1 MSNPL
6 KAFELDD
13 IKRGEVW
20 QARLNAIDES
30 ETSQITPCVVVQIDE
45 MNKSS
50 VLGETL
56 VIPLSRKIP
65 RPEERTVYDVILHS
79 SETGL
84 PHDMIA
90 LWPLL
95 SPVHP
100 SRFLK
105 RTGQIH
111 HDKTDRLAELISQLV
126 GAPKPEV

>member
-6 KAFELDD
+6 KAFKLDD
-13 IKRGEVW
+13 IKRGEIW

-30 ETSQITPCVVVQIDE
+30 ETSQITPCVVLQIDE
-45 MNKSS
+45 MNRSS

-56 VIPLSRKIP
+56 VVPLSRKIP
-65 RPEERTVYDVILHS
+65 ARDDRTVYDVVLLSI
-79 SETGL
+79 ETGL

-111 HDKTDRLAELISQLV
+111 FEKVDRLAELISQLV